1 MTNNSLDILNKYFG
15 YSSFRKGQ
23 ENIIKEI
30 ISGKDVACIMPTG
43 GGKSICYQ
51 IPALM
56 LQSITLVISPLI
68 SLMKDQVDSL
78 KLLGIEADYINS
90 SLSNSEI
97 MDIMNRL
104 RNNEIKILYIAPE
117 RLDSMDFLNVI
128 SNMEVSLVAIDE
140 AHCVSQWGH
149 DFRVSY
155 KKINRFISLLNK
167 RPVVAAFTATAT
179 EEVRED
185 IIKLLGLREPKVF
198 ITGFNRENLEIEVL
212 KGVNKKS
219 YILDYIEKNKDDS
232 GIIYAATRKEC
243 DSLYTVLKD
252 KGYSVGLYH
261 AGLNNEE
268 RAKAQE
274 DFVYDK
280 LNIIV
285 ATNAFGMG
293 IDKSNVRYVIHYNI
307 PKNIESYYQEIGRAG
322 RDGEPSTCILLFSP
336 SDIHTQKYLIDMS
349 IENPDR
355 KVNEYKKLQTMVDL
369 VYTTSCYKSFIL
381 NYFGEES
388 EEDCNNCSNCN
399 LQGELVD
406 KTVDAQK
413 VLSCIY
419 RMKRPY
425 GTTMIVDVLRG
436 STNKKLKS
444 LGLDEISTYGIV
456 KNYTKDQLKEFI
468 NTLVSHRFI
477 DYIEGE
483 FPVLRLNNLSLKVL
497 KGEEK
502 VFLKEVVKVK
512 KSNKN
517 NELYEILRGLRK
529 EISEADRVP
538 PYVVFGDS
546 SLKEMSTRYP
556 TTLEQFLDITGVGES
571 KKEKYGERFV
581 SIICDYV
588 IDKNIEVNWEYKKEG
603 KKSLS
608 TAKDE
613 SIIKKESL
621 REEENIDKE
630 KSSDITIKMLKE
642 KPLGEVAK
650 ERGLVIGTI
659 FSHVYEYLKKNGTL
673 DFEIDFGELIK
684 EENEEVIL
692 KAIDKVGYERLK
704 PIKEVLPDKVSYDEI
719 RAVILKKSCS

>member
-1 MTNNSLDILNKYFG
+1 MSNNALDILNNYFG
-15 YSSFRKGQ
+15 YSVFRKGQ
-23 ENIIKEI
+23 ENIINQI
-30 ISGKDVACIMPTG
+30 INGEDVACIMPTG

-56 LQSITLVISPLI
+56 MKSITLVISPLI

-78 KLLGIEADYINS
+78 RVLGIEADYINS
-90 SLSNSEI
+90 SLSNYEI
-97 MDIMNRL
+97 MNVIDKIK
-104 RNNEIKILYIAPE
+104 NNKVKILYIAPE
-117 RLDSMDFLNVI
+117 RLDSMEFLNII
-128 SNMEVSLVAIDE
+128 SNIEVSLVAIDE

-155 KKINRFISLLNK
+155 KNIKKFISLLNK
-167 RPVVAAFTATAT
+167 RPVLAAFTATAT
-179 EEVRED
+179 KEVRED
-185 IIKLLGLREPKVF
+185 IVKLLGLKAPKVF

-219 YILDYIEKNKDDS
+219 YVLDYVENNKNES

-243 DSLYTVLKD
+243 DSIYSYLKD
-252 KGYSVGLYH
+252 KGYSVGVYH
-261 AGLNNEE
+261 AGLTNEE
-268 RAKAQE
+268 RARTQE

-280 LNIIV
+280 INIIV

-293 IDKSNVRYVIHYNI
+293 IDKSNVRFVIHYNI
-307 PKNIESYYQEIGRAG
+307 PKNIEGYYQEIGRAG

-336 SDIHTQKYLIDMS
+336 SDIHTQKYLID
-349 IENPDR
+349 IGIQNPNR

-369 VYTTSCYKSFIL
+369 VYTTSCYKCFIL
-381 NYFGEES
+381 NYFGEET
-388 EEDCNNCSNCN
+388 EKKCNNCSNCN
-399 LQGELVD
+399 SKGELVD
-406 KTVDAQK
+406 KTLDAQK

-425 GTTMIVDVLRG
+425 GTTMIVEVLRG

-468 NTLVSHRFI
+468 NTLVSHKFI

-483 FPVLRLNNLSLKVL
+483 FPVLRLNQLSLKVL

-502 VFLKEVVKVK
+502 VFLKEVVKAK
-512 KSNKN
+512 KANKN
-517 NELYEILRGLRK
+517 NELYELLRVLRK
-529 EISEADRVP
+529 EISDEERVP

-546 SLKEMSTRYP
+546 SLKEMSNRYP
-556 TTLEQFLDITGVGES
+556 TNLEQFIDITGVGES
-571 KKEKYGERFV
+571 KREKYGEKFV
-581 SIICDYV
+581 TVICNYV
-588 IDKNIEVNWEYKKEG
+588 KDKNIEVKWEYQKES
-603 KKSLS
+603 KKSL
-608 TAKDE
+608 KLV
-613 SIIKKESL
+613 KN
-621 REEENIDKE
+621 EENLSKEKEGCKE

-642 KPLGEVAK
+642 KSLEEVAK

-659 FSHVYEYLKKNGTL
+659 YSHVNEYLKKNGTL
-673 DFEIDFGELIK
+673 DFNIDFGNIIK
-684 EENEEVIL
+684 EENENIIL
-692 KAIDKVGYERLK
+692 KAIEKVGYERLK
-704 PIKEVLPDKVSYDEI
+704 LIKEELPRNISYDEI